1 MSNNTEEEDFLKP
14 FNKLITGLDKHDPGE
29 KLFLL
34 SGLVELLRHT
44 KSATDI
50 WYIAELLAAI
60 PYVDIPRV
68 PFSFTKT
75 LLSDKYRQL
84 VKKSG
89 VPDELVPEVL
99 QMSLLLFLEELNNS
113 APNVP
118 DEARLQEIVTGTA
131 ELMADSVRPE
141 PPTEN
146 PKLPVVSPEVFN
158 ARLVRRVFEPV
169 AFTPDVAAQ
178 LGLQLV
184 TYRGTR
190 PDGKLGQTLRG
201 LSVPT
206 EGQHNVFFET
216 GEFISVPIDY
226 EHIAVSTA
234 PEDFKNLNPAVM
246 LAVTATAA
254 ELGEFSVLTPEQVVR
269 LGEGKLGKLHALHF
283 RGVTDVEDIKPLEHV
298 FDTGQEAVRM
308 GVTGATGPVGATVR
322 FAVPATDLTVILD
335 AQQDT
340 YGPYSTARLV
350 QTGADGKDVVLM
362 RHEVPRHYSLR
373 GVYLFPLQDRLVSL
387 TCIF

>member
-1 MSNNTEEEDFLKP
+1 MSNNTEEDDFLTP

-50 WYIAELLAAI
+50 LYMAELLAAI

-75 LLSDKYRQL
+75 LLSEKYRQL
-84 VKKSG
+84 VKKTG
-89 VPDELVPEVL
+89 VPDALVPEVL
-99 QMSLLLFLEELNNS
+99 QMSLLLFLEELHTA
-113 APNVP
+113 APDVP
-118 DEARLQEIVTGTA
+118 DETRLQAIVTGTA
-131 ELMADSVRPE
+131 ELIAESVSPE

-146 PKLPVVSPEVFN
+146 PKLPAVSPEVFN

-169 AFTPDVAAQ
+169 SFTPDVASQ

-184 TYRGTR
+184 TYRGTM
-190 PDGKLGQTLRG
+190 PDGKLGPTLRG
-201 LSVPT
+201 LSLPT
-206 EGQHNVFFET
+206 ETQHNVFFET
-216 GEFISVPIDY
+216 GEFVSVPTDY

-246 LAVTATAA
+246 LAVTATAK
-254 ELGEFSVLTPEQVVR
+254 ELGQFSVLTPEQVTM
-269 LGEGKLGKLHALHF
+269 LEDGKLGKLHAPHF
-283 RGVTDVEDIKPLEHV
+283 RGVTDIDDIKPLEHV
-298 FDTGQEAVRM
+298 FDMGREAVRM

-340 YGPYSTARLV
+340 YGPYSNARLV
-350 QTGADGKDVVLM
+350 QTGPDGKDVVLM

>member
-1 MSNNTEEEDFLKP
+1 MSNNTEEDFLTP
-14 FNKLITGLDKHDPGE
+14 FNKLITGLDKHDQGE

-50 WYIAELLAAI
+50 LYMAELLAAI

-84 VKKSG
+84 VKKTG
-89 VPDELVPEVL
+89 VPDALVPEVL
-99 QMSLLLFLEELNNS
+99 QMSLLLFLDELNSS
-113 APNVP
+113 APDVP
-118 DEARLQEIVTGTA
+118 DEARLQELVTGTA
-131 ELMADSVRPE
+131 ELMAESVRPE
-141 PPTEN
+141 EPTEN

-169 AFTPDVAAQ
+169 SFTPDVAAQ

-184 TYRGTR
+184 TYRGMM
-190 PDGKLGQTLRG
+190 PDGKLGPTLRG
-201 LSVPT
+201 LSLPMET
-206 EGQHNVFFET
+206 QHNVFFET
-216 GEFISVPIDY
+216 GEFISVPADY
-226 EHIAVSTA
+226 EHLAVSTA

-246 LAVTATAA
+246 LAVTAAA
-254 ELGEFSVLTPEQVVR
+254 EELDRFSLLTPEQ
-269 LGEGKLGKLHALHF
+269 LAMIKAGKLGKLHALHWF
-283 RGVTDVEDIKPLEHV
+283 GVTDVDDIKPLEHV
-298 FDTGQEAVRM
+298 FDMGREAVRM

-322 FAVPATDLTVILD
+322 FPVPATDMTVILD

-350 QTGADGKDVVLM
+350 QTGPDGKDVVLM